1 MNNAPVRV
9 HFDMQFI
16 GIHCGMGT
24 YETELALRLM
34 KYDDLNITASY
45 FLPSGENRHTGQ
57 FNFPVKRVKIPTPLV
72 YNALPVSKRRIIHAI
87 EKPIFWMMRPFLS
100 YNSMVRN
107 TGDNVYVF
115 FENRIPVVP
124 VKGKIIAVIHDVR
137 SLRLDEKNKYREIIT
152 RVNTEDIIRKADLI
166 ITVSEF
172 TKKELIDIFRVDR
185 ARIEVVYNGVDV
197 SAFSGEYDVSKY
209 GLPEK
214 YILYFG
220 SCDKHKNV
228 ESLVKSYAL
237 LPSDLRQEYPLVITN
252 PSDSVKACAESCG
265 VSGQVQYLYRVPDV
279 DKVGIYRG
287 ASLFVWPSLYEGFGI
302 PILEAQASGVPVVSS
317 NAGVMPEVTGDS
329 AVLADPKDTESIA
342 SAIQRVLTDEAL
354 HSDLVMK
361 GFENI
366 KRFSWDESAQKLH
379 DIITSL

>member
-1 MNNAPVRV
+1 MYILICTV
-9 HFDMQFI
+9 
-16 GIHCGMGT
+16 GIPCGMAV

-34 KYDDLNITASY
+34 KYDDLNISASY
-45 FLPSGENRHTGQ
+45 FLPSGEDRHTEQ
-57 FNFPVKRVKIPTPLV
+57 FTFPVKRVKIPTPLV
-72 YNALPVSKRRIIHAI
+72 YNAMPVSKRKLLHAV
-87 EKPIFWMMRPFLS
+87 EKPIFWMLRPFLS
-100 YNSMVRN
+100 YDSLVKN
-107 TGDNVYVF
+107 TGNNVYVF
-115 FENRIPVVP
+115 FENRIPVLP
-124 VKGKIIAVIHDVR
+124 VKGKIIAVIHDVMH
-137 SLRLDEKNKYREIIT
+137 LKWEGVLEAQKAVTYK
-152 RVNTEDIIRKADLI
+152 NTEDIIRKADLI

-197 SAFSGEYDVSKY
+197 SAFAEDYNVSKY

-220 SCDKHKNV
+220 SCDTHKNV

-237 LPSDLRQEYPLVITN
+237 LPSDLRAEYPLVITN
-252 PSDSVKACAESCG
+252 PSDSVKACAEGCG
-265 VSGQVQYLYRVPDV
+265 VSEQVQYLYRVPDA
-279 DKVGIYRG
+279 DKPGIYRG
-287 ASLFVWPSLYEGFGI
+287 ASVFVWPSLYEGFGI

-329 AVLADPKDTESIA
+329 AVLADPKDTEAIA

-354 HSDLVMK
+354 HRDLVMK

-366 KRFSWDESAQKLH
+366 KRFSWDESAKKLH